1 MICPWDGWEAASV
14 SFCEARLC
22 ASVVEPSNAW
32 SSMAYVLLGG
42 WLLIRPEARRSWLLG
57 SVAVANVMIGLG
69 SFAFHAT
76 GTFVGELIDLFGMF
90 LLSGLMLA
98 WALGRE
104 QHWAPRTLFTAWA
117 FFVLTP
123 MALVLAIKPAGIPL
137 FALELLTAV
146 GLEVRAK
153 VKGRSPHF
161 GFFAQALG
169 LVTLA
174 FSIWVTD
181 TARLLCWPDNHLLTG
196 HAIWHVLNAVAIS
209 RLFFFYAASAQE
221 TEGNAVVQH
230 AAAAGVTLPHE

>member
-22 ASVVEPSNAW
+22 ATVVEPSNAW

-42 WLLIRPEARRSWLLG
+42 WLLVRPEARRNWLLG

-98 WALGRE
+98 WALG
-104 QHWAPRTLFTAWA
+104 
-117 FFVLTP
+117 
-123 MALVLAIKPAGIPL
+123 
-137 FALELLTAV
+137 
-146 GLEVRAK
+146 
-153 VKGRSPHF
+153 
-161 GFFAQALG
+161 
-169 LVTLA
+169 LVTIA
-174 FSIWVTD
+174 FTIWVTD
-181 TARLLCWPDNHLLTG
+181 TARLLCWPDNHLVTG

-209 RLFFFYAASAQE
+209 RLFFFYAASAPLP
-221 TEGNAVVQH
+221 EGNAVVQH
-230 AAAAGVTLPHE
+230 AGLGA